1 MIWRIIRWKKEG
13 WAAVKQRRKIKA
25 EAIGVHSRKDRLC
38 MCVSVCYT
46 IFKDIWQLT
55 ESPLTPEVI
64 KELLNSQEQT
74 LGFIWSTSPQSCS
87 PNKLHFVMLTYFL
100 AIFIMLLI
108 EQI

>member
-25 EAIGVHSRKDRLC
+25 EAIGVHSRKDTLC

-55 ESPLTPEVI
+55 ESPLTTEVI
-64 KELLNSQEQT
+64 KELLYIKSKLWVSSGALPHRAAVQINYT
-74 LGFIWSTSPQSCS
+74 L
-87 PNKLHFVMLTYFL
+87 
-100 AIFIMLLI
+100 
-108 EQI
+108 